1 MMKSTQLHN
10 HQHLSGISIFRS
22 LRLSQNVHFQNGLH
36 TLDYWDRL
44 KTLVIISR
52 WMTIL
57 QWIFVTYTLYSVLG
71 SKTLQ
76 CYKVFMRKCWYNV
89 KGQKMY
95 YPQLEKLNVAPS
107 ITHNQK
113 RKKHISITSCL
124 NTDIFQLLT
133 ILVTLILGFII

>member
-10 HQHLSGISIFRS
+10 HQHLSGINIFRS
-22 LRLSQNVHFQNGLH
+22 LRPSQNVHFQNGLH

-57 QWIFVTYTLYSVLG
+57 QWIFVIYTLYSVLG

-95 YPQLEKLNVAPS
+95 YPQLEKLNVARYSCYQRPMVKEFS
-107 ITHNQK
+107 IN
-113 RKKHISITSCL
+113 I
-124 NTDIFQLLT
+124 
-133 ILVTLILGFII
+133 VTQFRNCNWYYL